1 MGTYAVTGSASG
13 MGHAAA
19 DLLRTAGHTVIG
31 VDLREAEVIA
41 DLSTPA
47 GRRTAITEVLAAAD
61 ATLDGAVFAA
71 GLGPG
76 KGDERL
82 RLIAEVNYFGTVE
95 LLEGWRDALATDGG
109 AKVVLFSSNSTTTVP
124 LVSKRTIAAFL
135 AGDRA
140 KAVAST
146 KRMGENAG
154 AFVYAGSKIA
164 LTRWMRRA
172 AVRPEWIGA
181 GIRLNAI
188 APGAILTPLLQA
200 QLDNPE
206 TAGAIEAFPVPAG
219 GFGTPE
225 AIAAWV
231 EFMLSP
237 AADFLVGSQI
247 MVDGGTDAYFRSD
260 DWPVPVGLGGLRAY
274 LRRNKEFAAAK
285 AARSD

>member
-1 MGTYAVTGSASG
+1 MATYAVTGSASG
-13 MGHAAA
+13 MGRAAA
-19 DLLRTAGHTVIG
+19 DRLRAAGHTVIG
-31 VDLREAEVIA
+31 VDLRDAEVIA
-41 DLSTPA
+41 DLSTPE
-47 GRRTAITEVLAAAD
+47 GRRTAISAVLAAAGSR
-61 ATLDGAVFAA
+61 LDGAVFAA

-95 LLEGWRDALATDGG
+95 LLEGWREALAGAG
-109 AKVVLFSSNSTTTVP
+109 RAKVVLFSSNSTTTVP

-146 KRMGENAG
+146 KRMGDNAG

-172 AVRPEWIGA
+172 AVRPEWVGA
-181 GIRLNAI
+181 GIRLNAV

-200 QLDNPE
+200 QLDDPE
-206 TAGAIEAFPVPAG
+206 TAGAIESFPVPAG

-225 AIAAWV
+225 GIAAWV

-237 AADFLVGSQI
+237 AADFLVGSLI
-247 MVDGGTDAYFRSD
+247 VVDGGTDAYFRSD
-260 DWPVPVGLGGLRAY
+260 DWPVPVPLSGLRAY
-274 LRRNKEFAAAK
+274 LRRSKEFAAAK
-285 AARSD
+285 AAR

>member
-1 MGTYAVTGSASG
+1 A
-13 MGHAAA
+13 
-19 DLLRTAGHTVIG
+19 
-31 VDLREAEVIA
+31 
-41 DLSTPA
+41 
-47 GRRTAITEVLAAAD
+47 VLAAAGPR
-61 ATLDGAVFAA
+61 LDGAVLAA

-95 LLEGWRDALATDGG
+95 LLEGWREALAAAGG
-109 AKVVLFSSNSTTTVP
+109 AKVVIFSSNSTTTVP
-124 LVSKRTIAAFL
+124 LVSSRTIRAFL
-135 AGDRA
+135 KGDRA

-146 KRMGENAG
+146 KLMGDNAG

-172 AVRPEWIGA
+172 AVRAEWIGA
-181 GIRLNAI
+181 GIRLNAV

-200 QLDNPE
+200 QLDDPE
-206 TAGAIEAFPVPAG
+206 TAGAIESFPVPAG

-225 AIAAWV
+225 GIAAWV

-247 MVDGGTDAYFRSD
+247 IVDGGTDAYFRSD
-260 DWPVPVGLGGLRAY
+260 DWPVPVPLRGLRAY
-274 LRRNKEFAAAK
+274 LRRSKEFAAAK
-285 AARSD
+285 AAR